1 MTWSRFLVVFAAT
14 AGVCA
19 LVYLLAGQAVIQ
31 LEEPLRTGVITVG
44 AVVIFTAIDWLIGQA
59 LARRE
64 RGARRPD

>member
-1 MTWSRFLVVFAAT
+1 VTWSRFLVVFAAT

>member
-1 MTWSRFLVVFAAT
+1 VTWSRFLVVFAAT

-19 LVYLLAGQAVIQ
+19 LIYLLVGQAVIQ
-31 LEEPLRTGVITVG
+31 LEEPLRTGVITIG

-64 RGARRPD
+64 RRTEHQD

>member
-1 MTWSRFLVVFAAT
+1 VTWSRFLVVFAAT

-31 LEEPLRTGVITVG
+31 LEEPLRTGVITIG

>member
-31 LEEPLRTGVITVG
+31 LEEPLRTGVITIG

>member
-19 LVYLLAGQAVIQ
+19 LVYLLVGKAVIQ

-64 RGARRPD
+64 RRTEHQD